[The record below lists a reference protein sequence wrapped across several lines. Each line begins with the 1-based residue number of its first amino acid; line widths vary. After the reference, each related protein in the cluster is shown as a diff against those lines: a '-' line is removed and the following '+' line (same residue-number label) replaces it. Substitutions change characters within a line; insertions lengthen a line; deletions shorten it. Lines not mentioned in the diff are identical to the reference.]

1 MEGIMRTGRPILF
14 SVLLA
19 LGAAGAVLTTPAIA
33 TASTKAPAAH
43 VQAANTTVGPD
54 VYVHA

>member
-1 MEGIMRTGRPILF
+1 MRTGRPILF

-33 TASTKAPAAH
+33 SASTKAPAAH
-43 VQAANTTVGPD
+43 VQTVKTLVGSN
-54 VYVHA
+54 VYVHT

>member
-1 MEGIMRTGRPILF
+1 MRTGRPILF

-43 VQAANTTVGPD
+43 VQAVNTTVGPD